1 MTDKQFSLLMNEIK
15 GLNGK
20 FDGLSKEVKEL
31 KKNVQE
37 LNQRVDTLDKKVD
50 VLDKRVDTLD
60 KKVDVLDKRV
70 DTLDKKVDAL
80 DKRVDTLD
88 KKVDTLDKKTDAI
101 AKKNDEHIGYTAS
114 EAIKLFGWQQK
125 IEEQIKEFEARNQR
139 EHSELWNMIERRFDT
154 AVRPIDTL
162 QLSIEAV
169 KDIALSNQNRILR
182 LEKV

>member
-15 GLNGK
+15 GVK
-20 FDGLSKEVKEL
+20 QEVKEL

-37 LNQRVDTLDKKVD
+37 LN
-50 VLDKRVDTLD
+50 KRVDTLD

-70 DTLDKKVDAL
+70 DTLDKKVDA
-80 DKRVDTLD
+80 
-88 KKVDTLDKKTDAI
+88 I
-101 AKKNDEHIGYTAS
+101 AKKNDEHIGDTAS

-169 KDIALSNQNRILR
+169 KDIALSNQKRILR

>member
-15 GLNGK
+15 GLNVK
-20 FDGLSKEVKEL
+20 LDGLSKEVKEL

-37 LNQRVDTLDKKVD
+37 LN
-50 VLDKRVDTLD
+50 KRVDTLD

-70 DTLDKKVDAL
+70 DTLDQ
-80 DKRVDTLD
+80 
-88 KKVDTLDKKTDAI
+88 KTDAI
-101 AKKNDEHIGYTAS
+101 AKKNDEHIGDTAKD
-114 EAIKLFGWQQK
+114 AIKLFGWQQK
-125 IEEQIKEFEARNQR
+125 IEEQLKEFEARNQR

-162 QLSIEAV
+162 QISIEAV
-169 KDIALSNQNRILR
+169 KDIALSNQKRILR

>member
-37 LNQRVDTLDKKVD
+37 LNQ
-50 VLDKRVDTLD
+50 
-60 KKVDVLDKRV
+60 RV

-139 EHSELWNMIERRFDT
+139 EHSELWNMIEIRLDT
-154 AVRPIDTL
+154 AIRPIDTL